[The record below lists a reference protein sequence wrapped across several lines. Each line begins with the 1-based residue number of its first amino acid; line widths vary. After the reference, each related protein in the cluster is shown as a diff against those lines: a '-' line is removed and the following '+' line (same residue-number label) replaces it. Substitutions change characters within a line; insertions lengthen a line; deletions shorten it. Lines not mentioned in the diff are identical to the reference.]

1 VTSCRMKPIMKLT
14 TAFGINRLL
23 LYICVMTSVTV
34 TCLTA
39 LAGSGRDNGVREAF
53 DVEDFG

>member
-1 VTSCRMKPIMKLT
+1 MKPIMKLT